1 MSKTKDD
8 EAFDKVKGSINL
20 TKNKANIFE
29 KTFMQDDSAFN
40 QIEMDELIK
49 DFQKN
54 LKLMSESD

>member
-40 QIEMDELIK
+40 
-49 DFQKN
+49 
-54 LKLMSESD
+54 

>member
-8 EAFDKVKGSINL
+8 EAFDKVKGPINL

-40 QIEMDELIK
+40 
-49 DFQKN
+49 
-54 LKLMSESD
+54 